1 VQGTNDLA
9 LLIDPASSEAASG
22 VRTAG
27 CKSPPFFLK
36 PYHPQLF
43 SANLYPKDMSFLRLR
58 NLTSRNVFDR
68 MPLGRRGHGGGLED
82 WRIGVVIKL
91 DIVNKQP
98 GSRNAKALQTTNIF
112 GDWVKWRNLGE
123 MRKGALI
130 RE

>member
-1 VQGTNDLA
+1 MVEDW
-9 LLIDPASSEAASG
+9 
-22 VRTAG
+22 
-27 CKSPPFFLK
+27 
-36 PYHPQLF
+36 
-43 SANLYPKDMSFLRLR
+43 
-58 NLTSRNVFDR
+58 R
-68 MPLGRRGHGGGLED
+68 MRGLEDWRIGGLED